1 MVKQDFK
8 LLRDI
13 ILRKHVGMELGYMMI
28 LTGLWYAI
36 VKVMHCCEFEANN

>member
-13 ILRKHVGMELGYMMI
+13 ILRKYAWMKLGYMMI
-28 LTGLWYAI
+28 LTGLWYVIMKA
-36 VKVMHCCEFEANN
+36 MHCG